1 MVSYSLTCKGRFN
14 QRFPKGCEI
23 LVGEV
28 HLELGEG
35 HLEDVWHHY
44 RERLF
49 KLDDRKAIELAV
61 GQLQALNAAE
71 TPPRERLLRAC
82 EIVATAE
89 AEARPPSRTATALKG
104 SAGWEVQAHAAMLAM
119 PEIELP
125 ARQAA
130 RSAGDKVLAAAAAAT
145 GTSIRKILDDRPPL
159 SWLSGV
165 REELRPDQDILQPV
179 REQNSGHDFARPL
192 TEGILWHTF
201 DIVGKPD
208 TVYVPAPSLAFC
220 IPPNPVLKTL
230 HLRAELNL
238 YKLRHCRNIAGMERQ
253 LDPYTAPTD
262 PGTGMPTLSDTGQL
276 ILPGLSGLRP
286 TSYHYSVLVERAKQL
301 AQMAGQFESSM
312 LAAIEKRDV
321 EAYTVLKAR
330 QDAELMRSQ
339 VRLQD
344 LRITEAESGVRLA
357 QLQQEKTEIELDHW
371 QELLQED
378 VSSLEQASIDML
390 YTAAGL
396 YAAAAASSAIAGGT
410 VSFSTVFS
418 FGSTNAKD
426 AASAYSS
433 LGQIASTTSQILGLQ
448 ASYER
453 RRQDWQYQRQLAQA
467 DVGIAD
473 QSVTIAQNHLMV
485 NREERL
491 IAGLQADNAAAAQEF
506 LTNKFTSAEL
516 YDWMGNVLEQVYRW
530 FLQQATATAQLAATQ
545 LGFERQEVPPPFI
558 QADYWEP
565 PSETAT
571 TGDQAQGRRGLTGS
585 ARLLQDIFQ
594 LDQHA
599 FNKNARKLQLIK
611 TISLSQMAPVEL
623 QRFRKT
629 GVLPFTTN
637 MEMFD
642 RDFPGHYLRLIKTV
656 RTSVIALVPPSQ
668 GIRATLTCTG
678 ASRAVVGGNGGPL
691 ETVIVRRDP
700 QRVALSSAV
709 NANGVFELDPQPELL
724 MPFEG
729 LGVEAQWELRMPRAA
744 NPFDFRT
751 ISDVL
756 VTIEYTALHSYEYA
770 AQVMREL
777 GRDVTYDRPFS
788 FRLELSDAWADLH
801 NPGKTTTPMTVRFK
815 TTRADFAP
823 NLDDLRIQHVT
834 LFFSI
839 AEDQSQVLPINVKDL
854 RLFPR
859 IGAPVGGGGSTT
871 DGVISTRQGNSSLS
885 KLQGQE
891 PIGAW
896 ELALPNTPTVRGWF
910 ADEQI
915 TDILLVITYTGETP
929 AWPD

>member
-1 MVSYSLTCKGRFN
+1 
-14 QRFPKGCEI
+14 
-23 LVGEV
+23 
-28 HLELGEG
+28 
-35 HLEDVWHHY
+35 
-44 RERLF
+44 
-49 KLDDRKAIELAV
+49 V
-61 GQLQALNAAE
+61 GQLQALNAVE
-71 TPPRERLLRAC
+71 TPPRERLLLAR

-89 AEARPPSRTATALKG
+89 AAARPSSRIATALKD
-104 SAGWEVQAHAAMLAM
+104 SADWEVQAHAAMLYV
-119 PEIELP
+119 PEIELV

-130 RSAGDKVLAAAAAAT
+130 HSVGNKVLSGVAAAT
-145 GTSIRKILDDRPPL
+145 GISILKIQQDRPILP
-159 SWLSGV
+159 WLNGV
-165 REELRPDQDILQPV
+165 RDELRPDQYTAQPV
-179 REQNSGHDFARPL
+179 RGQNEHDVVKEFPH
-192 TEGILWHTF
+192 EIPWHTF

-208 TVYVPAPSLAFC
+208 TVYVPAPSHAFC
-220 IPPNPVLKTL
+220 VPPNPVLKTL

-262 PGTGMPTLSDTGQL
+262 PGTGMPSLSDSGQL
-276 ILPGLSGLRP
+276 IVPGLSGLRP
-286 TSYHYSVLVERAKQL
+286 TAYHYSVLVERAKQL
-301 AQMAGQFESSM
+301 SQMAGQFEGSM
-312 LAAIEKRDV
+312 LAAIEKRDF

-357 QLQQEKTEIELDHW
+357 QLQQERTEIELDHW

-378 VSSLEQASIDML
+378 ISSLEQISIDML
-390 YTAAGL
+390 YTVAGL
-396 YAAAAASSAIAGGT
+396 YAAAAVSSAIAAGT
-410 VSFSTVFS
+410 ISFESVIK
-418 FGSTNAKD
+418 FGSSNAKD

-433 LGQIASTTSQILGLQ
+433 LGQVHSTISQILGLQ

-453 RRQDWQYQRQLAQA
+453 RRQDWQYQRELAQA
-467 DVGIAD
+467 DRGIAD
-473 QSVTIAQNHLMV
+473 QSVIIAKNHLMI

-491 IAGLQADNAAAAQEF
+491 IAGLQADNATAALEF

-516 YDWMGNVLEQVYRW
+516 YDWMGNVLEQVYSW
-530 FLQQATATAQLAATQ
+530 FLQQATATAQLAAAQ

-565 PSETAT
+565 PSEMAP
-571 TGDQAQGRRGLTGS
+571 TGDQAQNRRGLTGS

-599 FNKNARKLQLIK
+599 FNKNARKLHLTK

-623 QRFRKT
+623 QRFRQT

-668 GIRATLTCTG
+668 GIRATLSCTG
-678 ASRAVVGGNGGPL
+678 SSRAVVGGNGGPL
-691 ETVIVRRDP
+691 ETIIVRRDP

-709 NANGVFELDPQPELL
+709 NASGVFELDPQPELL

-777 GRDVTYDRPFS
+777 GRDASYDRPFS

-801 NPGKTTTPMTVRFK
+801 NPGKSATLMTARFK
-815 TTRADFAP
+815 TTRGDFAA

-834 LFFSI
+834 LFFVI
-839 AEDQSQVLPINVKDL
+839 ADDQAHALPIIVKDL

-871 DGVISTRQGNSSLS
+871 NGLISTRLGNSDWSD
-885 KLQGQE
+885 LQKGLE
-891 PIGAW
+891 PIGTW